1 MELKHSAPLEISAP
15 VLTLPRK
22 EAETLRSA
30 YQAAEVI
37 LEYGSG
43 GSTLVAGD
51 LPGRRVFSVESS
63 AKWIAM
69 MEAWLT
75 QNPPMAQVVLHHGNI
90 GKTRDW
96 GNPANNMSVAR
107 WSAYPVSVWD
117 RPDFEHPDVV
127 LIDGRFR
134 LACALTVL
142 FRITRPVRVLMD
154 DYVNRPVYKQIETLV
169 GAPVMV
175 GRMAQFE
182 FTPTVMPVAH
192 MQWIMAAFANP
203 R

>member
-1 MELKHSAPLEISAP
+1 MELEQGASMERSAP
-15 VLTLPRK
+15 VLTMPQQ

-30 YQAAEVI
+30 YAAAEVI

-43 GSTLVAGD
+43 GSTLVAGE

-63 AKWIAM
+63 TKWIAM
-69 MEAWLT
+69 MEGWLT
-75 QNPPMAQVVLHHGNI
+75 QNPPKAQVVLHHGNI
-90 GKTRDW
+90 GKTGDW
-96 GNPANNMSVAR
+96 GSPASNKTVGR

-142 FRITRPVRVLMD
+142 FRITRPVKVLMD
-154 DYVNRPVYKQIETLV
+154 DYVGRPGYTKIETLV
-169 GAPVMV
+169 GPPVMV

-182 FTPTVMPVAH
+182 FTPTAMPVAQ
-192 MQWIMAAFANP
+192 MQWIMAAFATP

>member
-1 MELKHSAPLEISAP
+1 MELEQSAPVENSAP
-15 VLTLPRK
+15 VLTMPPQ

-30 YQAAEVI
+30 YEAAEVI

-63 AKWIAM
+63 SEWIAM
-69 MEAWLT
+69 METWLK
-75 QNPPMAQVVLHHGNI
+75 QNPPKAQVVLHHGNI
-90 GKTRDW
+90 GKTGKW
-96 GNPANNMSVAR
+96 GTPASNNSVAR

-142 FRITRPVRVLMD
+142 FRITRPVKVLMD
-154 DYVNRPVYKQIETLV
+154 DYVNRPVYKQIERLV
-169 GAPVMV
+169 GPPVMV
-175 GRMAQFE
+175 NRMAQFE
-182 FTPTVMPVAH
+182 FTPMAMPVAH
-192 MQWIMAAFANP
+192 MQWIMAAFAISK
-203 R
+203 